1 MSLKKSDQNQRN
13 ITAIS
18 GIDMYMILKMI
29 NQWHIEFGIYLIF
42 E

>member
-29 NQWHIEFGIYLIF
+29 NQ
-42 E
+42 